1 MNKPVAGFVIAGVLV
16 AVALVAYGCNHISIT
31 KKPNSNASSV
41 VAQTTTT
48 VGSGQELNTNTET
61 QTTTTTSAK
70 YDRKNP
76 TTMAETT
83 LVAPETVAPET
94 SATVPDKGLLEFNG
108 DVDVS
113 GAEQQTT
120 GVVSEKKTYIDGS
133 QIVYLVTIEATV
145 GTENK
150 LMDYF
155 CTYSTF
161 SSLNEG
167 EMLNVTYKTGGSGTF
182 FIMGISK

>member
-76 TTMAETT
+76 ATMAETT
-83 LVAPETVAPET
+83 TVAPET
-94 SATVPDKGLLEFNG
+94 SVTVPDKGLLEFNE

>member
-31 KKPNSNASSV
+31 KKHNSNASSV

-61 QTTTTTSAK
+61 QITTTTSAK

-76 TTMAETT
+76 TTMDETT
-83 LVAPETVAPET
+83 TVAPET
-94 SATVPDKGLLEFNG
+94 SVTVPDKGLLEFNG

>member
-76 TTMAETT
+76 TMAETT
-83 LVAPETVAPET
+83 SVAPETVAPET
-94 SATVPDKGLLEFNG
+94 SVTVPDKGLLEFNG

>member
-48 VGSGQELNTNTET
+48 VGSGQGLNTNTEK

-83 LVAPETVAPET
+83 LVAPETSV
-94 SATVPDKGLLEFNG
+94 TVPDKGLLEFNG

>member
-48 VGSGQELNTNTET
+48 VGSGQELNADTEN
-61 QTTTTTSAK
+61 TTTTSAK

-76 TTMAETT
+76 TTKAETT
-83 LVAPETVAPET
+83 TVAPET
-94 SATVPDKGLLEFNG
+94 TAPETSVTVPDKGLLEFNG
-108 DVDVS
+108 EIDVS

-167 EMLNVTYKTGGSGTF
+167 EILNVTYKTGGSGTF